1 MILLKSFSLLDNFKM
16 DKRYLALIAA
26 FLATSIY
33 GINHTVAKEVMPIYI
48 GSSGFIMLRL
58 LGATS
63 IFWLIS
69 LFKPNEKIESK
80 DFIKIVFASILGM
93 CTNMLAFFRGLE
105 LSTPIN
111 SGVII
116 TLSPVLVLVLS
127 YFFLKERVTLKKI
140 IGIFIGFSGAIFLIL
155 NSSKIGINAP
165 NIPLGNSLF
174 LLNAS
179 AYAGYLVVVKPLTK
193 KYNIFTLMK
202 WLFLVGLILSAPIT
216 YNQFIEV
223 NWSDLP
229 WFAIWRMIYVV
240 IGTTFLTYL
249 FNIYALKTLSPTTV
263 GSFIYLQPIITI
275 IFALITGNDKLDST
289 KIISC
294 ILVFI
299 GVYLV
304 SMKNK
309 NA

>member
-1 MILLKSFSLLDNFKM
+1 MN
-16 DKRYLALIAA
+16 KRNLALIAA

-33 GINHTVAKEVMPIYI
+33 GINHTIAKEVMPIYI

-69 LFKPNEKIESK
+69 LFAPKEKIERG
-80 DFIKIVFASILGM
+80 DFLKIIFASILGM

-116 TLSPVLVLVLS
+116 TLSPVLVLILS
-127 YFFLKERVTLKKI
+127 YFFLKEKITIKKI
-140 IGIFIGFSGAIFLIL
+140 LGILIGFSGAVFLIL
-155 NSSKIGINAP
+155 NSSKTGINAP
-165 NIPLGNSLF
+165 NIPLGNSFF

-179 AYAGYLVVVKPLTK
+179 AYAGYLIIVKPLTS

-202 WLFLVGLILSAPIT
+202 WLFLIGLILSAPIT
-216 YNQFIEV
+216 FNQFIEV
-223 NWSDLP
+223 KWTELP
-229 WFAIWRMIYVV
+229 WFAIWRMGYVV

-249 FNIYALKTLSPTTV
+249 FNIYALKNYRQLQLGHLFIFSP
-263 GSFIYLQPIITI
+263 
-275 IFALITGNDKLDST
+275 
-289 KIISC
+289 
-294 ILVFI
+294 
-299 GVYLV
+299 
-304 SMKNK
+304 
-309 NA
+309 

>member
-1 MILLKSFSLLDNFKM
+1 MN
-16 DKRYLALIAA
+16 KRYLALIAA

-58 LGATS
+58 LGATL

-69 LFKPNEKIESK
+69 LFTPNEKIEKK
-80 DFIKIVFASILGM
+80 DFLKILLASILGM
-93 CTNMLAFFRGLE
+93 CVNMLAFFRGLE

-111 SGVII
+111 SGIII
-116 TLSPVLVLVLS
+116 TLSPVLVLILS
-127 YFFLKERVTLKKI
+127 YFFLKEKVTFKKI
-140 IGIFIGFSGAIFLIL
+140 IGILIGFSGAVFLIL
-155 NSSKIGINAP
+155 NSSKTGINAP
-165 NIPLGNSLF
+165 NIPLGNSFF

-179 AYAGYLVVVKPLTK
+179 AYAGYLIVIKPLTS

-202 WLFLVGLILSAPIT
+202 WLFLIGLVLSTPIT
-216 YNQFIEV
+216 FNQFVEV
-223 NWSDLP
+223 NWTELP
-229 WFAIWRMIYVV
+229 WFAIWRMAYVV

-275 IFALITGNDKLDST
+275 GFALITGNDVLDTT
-289 KIISC
+289 KMFSC
-294 ILVFI
+294 LLVFI
-299 GVYLV
+299 SIYLV
-304 SMKNK
+304 SIPNR
-309 NA
+309 NN

>member
-1 MILLKSFSLLDNFKM
+1 MN
-16 DKRYLALIAA
+16 KRYLALIAA

-33 GINHTVAKEVMPIYI
+33 GINHTIAKEVMPNFI

-58 LGATS
+58 LGATL

-69 LFKPNEKIESK
+69 FFIPNEKIERK
-80 DFIKIVFASILGM
+80 DFLKILFASILGM

-116 TLSPVLVLVLS
+116 TLSPVLVLILS
-127 YFFLKERVTLKKI
+127 YFFLKERITLKKI
-140 IGIFIGFSGAIFLIL
+140 LGIIIGFSGAVFLIL
-155 NSSKIGINAP
+155 NSDQTGINAP
-165 NIPLGNSLF
+165 NIPLGNTFF

-179 AYAGYLVVVKPLTK
+179 AYAGYLIIIKPLTN

-202 WLFLVGLILSAPIT
+202 WLFLIGLILSSPIT
-216 YNQFIEV
+216 FNQFSEV
-223 NWSDLP
+223 KWAELP

-240 IGTTFLTYL
+240 VGTTFLTYL
-249 FNIYALKTLSPTTV
+249 FNIYALKSLSPTTV

-275 IFALITGNDKLDST
+275 IFALLTGNDTLDTTKL
-289 KIISC
+289 ISC
-294 ILVFI
+294 LLVFV

-304 SMKNK
+304 SIKTKKN
-309 NA
+309 NY

>member
-1 MILLKSFSLLDNFKM
+1 MN
-16 DKRYLALIAA
+16 KRNLALIAA

-33 GINHTVAKEVMPIYI
+33 GINHTIAKEVMPIYI

-69 LFKPNEKIESK
+69 LFAPKEKIERG
-80 DFIKIVFASILGM
+80 DFLKIIFASILGM
-93 CTNMLAFFRGLE
+93 CINMLAFFRGLE

-116 TLSPVLVLVLS
+116 TLSPVLVLILS
-127 YFFLKERVTLKKI
+127 YFFLKEKITIKKI
-140 IGIFIGFSGAIFLIL
+140 LGILIGFSGAVFLIL
-155 NSSKIGINAP
+155 NSSKTGINAP
-165 NIPLGNSLF
+165 NIPLGNSFF

-179 AYAGYLVVVKPLTK
+179 AYAGYLIIVKPLTR

-202 WLFLVGLILSAPIT
+202 WLFLIGLILSAPIT
-216 YNQFIEV
+216 FNQFIEV
-223 NWSDLP
+223 KWTELP
-229 WFAIWRMIYVV
+229 WFAIWRMGYVV

-249 FNIYALKTLSPTTV
+249 FNIYALKKLSPTTV

-275 IFALITGNDKLDST
+275 IFALITANDTLDTT
-289 KIISC
+289 KILSC

-304 SMKNK
+304 SFKK
-309 NA
+309 

>member
-1 MILLKSFSLLDNFKM
+1 MMN
-16 DKRYLALIAA
+16 KRNLALIAA

-33 GINHTVAKEVMPIYI
+33 GINHTIAKEVMPIYI

-69 LFKPNEKIESK
+69 LFAPKEKIERG
-80 DFIKIVFASILGM
+80 DFLKIIFASILGM
-93 CTNMLAFFRGLE
+93 CVNMLAFFRGLE

-116 TLSPVLVLVLS
+116 TLSPVLVLILS
-127 YFFLKERVTLKKI
+127 YFFLKEKITVKKI
-140 IGIFIGFSGAIFLIL
+140 LGILIGFSGAVFLIL
-155 NSSKIGINAP
+155 NSSKTGINAP
-165 NIPLGNSLF
+165 NIPLGNSFF

-179 AYAGYLVVVKPLTK
+179 AYAGYLIIVKPLTS

-202 WLFLVGLILSAPIT
+202 WLFLIGLILSAPIT
-216 YNQFIEV
+216 FNQFIEV
-223 NWSDLP
+223 KWTELP
-229 WFAIWRMIYVV
+229 WFAIWRMGYVV

-249 FNIYALKTLSPTTV
+249 FNIYALKKLSPTTV

-275 IFALITGNDKLDST
+275 LFALITANDTLDST
-289 KIISC
+289 KILSC

-304 SMKNK
+304 SFKK
-309 NA
+309 

>member
-1 MILLKSFSLLDNFKM
+1 MN
-16 DKRYLALIAA
+16 KRNLALIAA

-33 GINHTVAKEVMPIYI
+33 GINHTIAKEVMPIYI

-58 LGATS
+58 IGATS

-69 LFKPNEKIESK
+69 LFAPKEKIERG
-80 DFIKIVFASILGM
+80 DFLKIIFASILGM
-93 CTNMLAFFRGLE
+93 CINMLAFFRGLE

-116 TLSPVLVLVLS
+116 TLSPVLVLILS
-127 YFFLKERVTLKKI
+127 YFFLKEKITVKKI
-140 IGIFIGFSGAIFLIL
+140 LGILIGFSGAVFLIL
-155 NSSKIGINAP
+155 NSSKTGINAP
-165 NIPLGNSLF
+165 NIPLGNSFF

-179 AYAGYLVVVKPLTK
+179 AYAGYLVIVKPLTR

-202 WLFLVGLILSAPIT
+202 WLFLIGLIISAPIT
-216 YNQFIEV
+216 FNQFIEV
-223 NWSDLP
+223 KWTELP
-229 WFAIWRMIYVV
+229 WFAIWRMGYVV

-249 FNIYALKTLSPTTV
+249 FNIYALKKLSPTTV

-275 IFALITGNDKLDST
+275 LFALITANDTLDTT
-289 KIISC
+289 KILSC

-304 SMKNK
+304 SFKK
-309 NA
+309 

>member
-1 MILLKSFSLLDNFKM
+1 MS
-16 DKRYLALIAA
+16 KRSLALIAA

-33 GINHTVAKEVMPIYI
+33 GINHTVAKEIMPIYI

-63 IFWLIS
+63 IFWIIS
-69 LFKPNEKIESK
+69 LFTPKEKIQKK
-80 DFIKIVFASILGM
+80 DFFRIIFASILGM
-93 CTNMLAFFRGLE
+93 CINMLAFFRGLE

-116 TLSPVLVLVLS
+116 TLSPVLVLILS
-127 YFFLKERVTLKKI
+127 YFFLKEKITIKKI
-140 IGIFIGFSGAIFLIL
+140 LGILIGFSGAVFLIL
-155 NSSKIGINAP
+155 NTSKTGINAP
-165 NIPLGNSLF
+165 NIPLGNSFF

-179 AYAGYLVVVKPLTK
+179 AYAGYLIIVKPLTQ
-193 KYNIFTLMK
+193 KYSLFTLMK
-202 WLFLVGLILSAPIT
+202 WLFLIGLILSAPLT
-216 YNQFIEV
+216 YDQFIKV
-223 NWSDLP
+223 NWSELP
-229 WFAIWRMIYVV
+229 WFAIWRMGYVV

-275 IFALITGNDKLDST
+275 IFALITSNDTLDST
-289 KIISC
+289 KLLSC
-294 ILVFI
+294 LLVFI

-304 SMKNK
+304 SVKN
-309 NA
+309 

>member
-1 MILLKSFSLLDNFKM
+1 MN
-16 DKRYLALIAA
+16 KRYLALIAA

-58 LGATS
+58 LGATL

-69 LFKPNEKIESK
+69 LFTPNEKIEKK
-80 DFIKIVFASILGM
+80 DFLKILLASILGM
-93 CTNMLAFFRGLE
+93 CVNMLAFFRGLE

-111 SGVII
+111 SGIII
-116 TLSPVLVLVLS
+116 TLSPVLVLILS
-127 YFFLKERVTLKKI
+127 YFFLKEKVTLKKI
-140 IGIFIGFSGAIFLIL
+140 IGILIGFSGAVFLIL
-155 NSSKIGINAP
+155 NSSKTGINAP
-165 NIPLGNSLF
+165 NIPLGNSFF

-179 AYAGYLVVVKPLTK
+179 AYAGYLIVIKPLTS

-202 WLFLVGLILSAPIT
+202 WLFLIGLVLSTPIT
-216 YNQFIEV
+216 FNQFVEV
-223 NWSDLP
+223 NWTELP
-229 WFAIWRMIYVV
+229 WFVIWRMAYVV

-275 IFALITGNDKLDST
+275 GFALITGNDVLDTTKLF
-289 KIISC
+289 SC
-294 ILVFI
+294 LLVFI
-299 GVYLV
+299 GIYLV
-304 SMKNK
+304 SIRNK
-309 NA
+309 NNQLFNNKL

>member
-1 MILLKSFSLLDNFKM
+1 MS
-16 DKRYLALIAA
+16 KRYLALIAA

-33 GINHTVAKEVMPIYI
+33 GINHTLAKEIMPIYI

-58 LGATS
+58 LGATL

-69 LFKPNEKIESK
+69 LFTPYEKIEK
-80 DFIKIVFASILGM
+80 RDFLKIIFAAVLGM
-93 CTNMLAFFRGLE
+93 CINMLAFFRGLE

-116 TLSPVLVLVLS
+116 TLSPVLVLILS
-127 YFFLKERVTLKKI
+127 YFFLKEKVTLKKI
-140 IGIFIGFSGAIFLIL
+140 LGIIIGFSGAVFLIL
-155 NSSKIGINAP
+155 NTSKTGINAP
-165 NIPLGNSLF
+165 NIPLGNSFF

-179 AYAGYLVVVKPLTK
+179 AYAGYLIVVKPLTS
-193 KYNIFTLMK
+193 KYNIFTIMK
-202 WLFLVGLILSAPIT
+202 WLFLIGLILSAPIT
-216 YNQFIEV
+216 YNQFVEV
-223 NWSDLP
+223 NWLELP
-229 WFAIWRMIYVV
+229 WFAIWRMGYVV

-275 IFALITGNDKLDST
+275 VFALITANDTLDSI
-289 KIISC
+289 KLLSCLII
-294 ILVFI
+294 FI

-304 SMKNK
+304 SVKNR
-309 NA
+309 NN

>member
-1 MILLKSFSLLDNFKM
+1 MN
-16 DKRYLALIAA
+16 KRNLALIAA

-33 GINHTVAKEVMPIYI
+33 GINHTIAKEVMPIYI

-63 IFWLIS
+63 IFWFIS
-69 LFKPNEKIESK
+69 LFAPKEKIERG
-80 DFIKIVFASILGM
+80 DFLKIILASILGM

-116 TLSPVLVLVLS
+116 TLSPVLVLILS
-127 YFFLKERVTLKKI
+127 YFFLKEKITIKKI
-140 IGIFIGFSGAIFLIL
+140 LGILIGFSGAVFLIL
-155 NSSKIGINAP
+155 NSSKTGINAP
-165 NIPLGNSLF
+165 NIPLGNSFF

-179 AYAGYLVVVKPLTK
+179 AYAGYLIIVKPLTS

-202 WLFLVGLILSAPIT
+202 WLFLIGLILSAPIT
-216 YNQFIEV
+216 FNQFIEV
-223 NWSDLP
+223 KWTELP
-229 WFAIWRMIYVV
+229 WFAMWRMGYVV

-249 FNIYALKTLSPTTV
+249 FNIYALKKLSPTTV

-275 IFALITGNDKLDST
+275 MFALITANDTLDTT
-289 KIISC
+289 KILSC

-304 SMKNK
+304 SFKK
-309 NA
+309 

>member
-1 MILLKSFSLLDNFKM
+1 MN
-16 DKRYLALIAA
+16 KRYLALIAA

-58 LGATS
+58 LGATL

-69 LFKPNEKIESK
+69 LFTPNEKIEKK
-80 DFIKIVFASILGM
+80 DFLKILLASILGM
-93 CTNMLAFFRGLE
+93 CVNMLAFFRGLE

-111 SGVII
+111 SGIII
-116 TLSPVLVLVLS
+116 TLSPVLVLILS
-127 YFFLKERVTLKKI
+127 YFFLKEKVTLKKI
-140 IGIFIGFSGAIFLIL
+140 IGILIGFSGAVFLIL
-155 NSSKIGINAP
+155 NSSKTGTNAP
-165 NIPLGNSLF
+165 NIPLGNSFF

-179 AYAGYLVVVKPLTK
+179 AYAGYLIVIKPLTS

-202 WLFLVGLILSAPIT
+202 WLFLIGLVLSTPIT
-216 YNQFIEV
+216 FNQFIEV
-223 NWSDLP
+223 NWTELP
-229 WFAIWRMIYVV
+229 WFAIWRMAYVV

-275 IFALITGNDKLDST
+275 GFALITGNDVLDTTKLF
-289 KIISC
+289 SC
-294 ILVFI
+294 LLVFI
-299 GVYLV
+299 GIYLV
-304 SMKNK
+304 SIRSRN
-309 NA
+309 N

>member
-1 MILLKSFSLLDNFKM
+1 MN
-16 DKRYLALIAA
+16 KRYLALIAA

-58 LGATS
+58 LGATL

-69 LFKPNEKIESK
+69 LFTPKEKIEKK
-80 DFIKIVFASILGM
+80 DFLKILLASILGM
-93 CTNMLAFFRGLE
+93 CVNMLAFFRGLE

-111 SGVII
+111 SGIII
-116 TLSPVLVLVLS
+116 TLSPVLVLILS
-127 YFFLKERVTLKKI
+127 YFFLKEKVTIKKI
-140 IGIFIGFSGAIFLIL
+140 IGILIGFSGAVFLVL
-155 NSSKIGINAP
+155 NSSKTGINAP
-165 NIPLGNSLF
+165 NIPLGNSFF

-179 AYAGYLVVVKPLTK
+179 AYAGYLIVIKPLTS

-202 WLFLVGLILSAPIT
+202 WLFLIGLVLSTPIT
-216 YNQFIEV
+216 FNQFVEV
-223 NWSDLP
+223 NWTELP
-229 WFAIWRMIYVV
+229 WFAIWRMAYVI

-275 IFALITGNDKLDST
+275 GFALITGNDVLDTT
-289 KIISC
+289 KMFSC
-294 ILVFI
+294 LLVFI
-299 GVYLV
+299 GIYLV
-304 SMKNK
+304 SIPNR
-309 NA
+309 NN

>member
-1 MILLKSFSLLDNFKM
+1 MN
-16 DKRYLALIAA
+16 KRYLALIAA

-58 LGATS
+58 LGATL

-69 LFKPNEKIESK
+69 LFTPNEKIEKK
-80 DFIKIVFASILGM
+80 DFLKILLASILGM
-93 CTNMLAFFRGLE
+93 CVNMLAFFRGLE

-111 SGVII
+111 SGIII
-116 TLSPVLVLVLS
+116 TLSPVLVLILS
-127 YFFLKERVTLKKI
+127 YFFLKEKVTVKKI
-140 IGIFIGFSGAIFLIL
+140 IGILIGFSGAVFLIL
-155 NSSKIGINAP
+155 NSSKTGINAP
-165 NIPLGNSLF
+165 NIPLGNSFF

-179 AYAGYLVVVKPLTK
+179 AYAGYLIVIKPLTS

-202 WLFLVGLILSAPIT
+202 WLFLIGLVLSTPIT
-216 YNQFIEV
+216 FNQFVEV
-223 NWSDLP
+223 NWTELP
-229 WFAIWRMIYVV
+229 WFAIWRMAYVV

-275 IFALITGNDKLDST
+275 GFALITGNDVLDTTKLF
-289 KIISC
+289 SC
-294 ILVFI
+294 LLVFI
-299 GVYLV
+299 GIYLV
-304 SMKNK
+304 SIRSRN
-309 NA
+309 N

>member
-1 MILLKSFSLLDNFKM
+1 MN
-16 DKRYLALIAA
+16 KRNLALIAA

-33 GINHTVAKEVMPIYI
+33 GINHTIAKEVMPIYI

-63 IFWLIS
+63 IFWLIG
-69 LFKPNEKIESK
+69 LFAPKEKIERG
-80 DFIKIVFASILGM
+80 DFLKIIFASILGM
-93 CTNMLAFFRGLE
+93 CINMLAFFRGLE

-116 TLSPVLVLVLS
+116 TLSPVLVLILS
-127 YFFLKERVTLKKI
+127 YFFLKEKITVKKI
-140 IGIFIGFSGAIFLIL
+140 LGILIGFSGAVFLIL
-155 NSSKIGINAP
+155 NSSKTGINAP
-165 NIPLGNSLF
+165 NIPLGNSFF

-179 AYAGYLVVVKPLTK
+179 AYAGYLIIVKPLTR

-202 WLFLVGLILSAPIT
+202 WLFLIGLIISAPIT
-216 YNQFIEV
+216 FNQFIEV
-223 NWSDLP
+223 KWTELP
-229 WFAIWRMIYVV
+229 WFAIWRMGYVV

-249 FNIYALKTLSPTTV
+249 FNIYALKKLSPTTV

-275 IFALITGNDKLDST
+275 LFALITANDTLDTT
-289 KIISC
+289 KILSC

-304 SMKNK
+304 SFKK
-309 NA
+309 

>member
-1 MILLKSFSLLDNFKM
+1 MS
-16 DKRYLALIAA
+16 KRYLALIAA

-33 GINHTVAKEVMPIYI
+33 GINHTLAKEIMPIYI

-58 LGATS
+58 LGATL

-69 LFKPNEKIESK
+69 LFTPYEKIEK
-80 DFIKIVFASILGM
+80 RDFLKILFAAILGM
-93 CTNMLAFFRGLE
+93 CINMLAFFRGLE

-116 TLSPVLVLVLS
+116 TLSPILVLILS
-127 YFFLKERVTLKKI
+127 YFFLKEKVTLKKI
-140 IGIFIGFSGAIFLIL
+140 LGIIIGFSGAVFLIL
-155 NSSKIGINAP
+155 NTSKTGMNAP
-165 NIPLGNSLF
+165 NIPLGNSFF

-179 AYAGYLVVVKPLTK
+179 AYAGYLIVVKPLTS
-193 KYNIFTLMK
+193 KYNIFTIMK
-202 WLFLVGLILSAPIT
+202 WLFLIGLILSAPIT
-216 YNQFIEV
+216 YNQFVEV
-223 NWSDLP
+223 NWLELP
-229 WFAIWRMIYVV
+229 WFAIWRMGYVV

-275 IFALITGNDKLDST
+275 VFALITANDTLDSI
-289 KIISC
+289 KLLSCLII
-294 ILVFI
+294 FI

-304 SMKNK
+304 SVKNR
-309 NA
+309 NN

>member
-1 MILLKSFSLLDNFKM
+1 MS
-16 DKRYLALIAA
+16 KRNLALIAA

-33 GINHTVAKEVMPIYI
+33 GINHTVAKEIMPIYI

-63 IFWLIS
+63 IFWIIS
-69 LFKPNEKIESK
+69 LFTPKEKIKKK
-80 DFIKIVFASILGM
+80 DFFRIIFASILGM
-93 CTNMLAFFRGLE
+93 CINMLAFFRGLE

-116 TLSPVLVLVLS
+116 TLSPVLVLILS
-127 YFFLKERVTLKKI
+127 YFFLKEKITIKKI
-140 IGIFIGFSGAIFLIL
+140 LGILIGFSGAVFLIL
-155 NSSKIGINAP
+155 NTSKTGINAP
-165 NIPLGNSLF
+165 NIPLGNSFF

-179 AYAGYLVVVKPLTK
+179 AYAGYLIIVKPLTQ
-193 KYNIFTLMK
+193 KYSLFTLMK
-202 WLFLVGLILSAPIT
+202 WLFLIGLILSVPLT
-216 YNQFIEV
+216 YDQFIKV
-223 NWSDLP
+223 NWSELP
-229 WFAIWRMIYVV
+229 WFAIWRMGYVV

-275 IFALITGNDKLDST
+275 IFALITSNDTLDST
-289 KIISC
+289 KLLSC
-294 ILVFI
+294 LLVFI

-304 SMKNK
+304 SIKNK
-309 NA
+309 NN

>member
-1 MILLKSFSLLDNFKM
+1 MN
-16 DKRYLALIAA
+16 KRYLALIAA

-58 LGATS
+58 LGATL

-69 LFKPNEKIESK
+69 LFTPNEKIEKK
-80 DFIKIVFASILGM
+80 DFLKILLASILGM
-93 CTNMLAFFRGLE
+93 CVNMLAFFRGLE

-111 SGVII
+111 SGIII
-116 TLSPVLVLVLS
+116 TLSPVLVLILS
-127 YFFLKERVTLKKI
+127 YFFLKEKVTFKKI
-140 IGIFIGFSGAIFLIL
+140 IGILIGFSGAVFLIL
-155 NSSKIGINAP
+155 NSSKTGINAP
-165 NIPLGNSLF
+165 NIPLGNSFF

-179 AYAGYLVVVKPLTK
+179 AYAGYLIVIKPLTS

-202 WLFLVGLILSAPIT
+202 WLFLIGLVLSTPIT
-216 YNQFIEV
+216 FNQFVEV
-223 NWSDLP
+223 NWTELP
-229 WFAIWRMIYVV
+229 WFAIWRMAYVV

-275 IFALITGNDKLDST
+275 GFALITGNDVLDTT
-289 KIISC
+289 KMFSC
-294 ILVFI
+294 LLVFI
-299 GVYLV
+299 GIYLV
-304 SMKNK
+304 SIPNR
-309 NA
+309 NN

>member
-1 MILLKSFSLLDNFKM
+1 MN
-16 DKRYLALIAA
+16 KRNLALIAA

-33 GINHTVAKEVMPIYI
+33 GINHTIAKEVMPIYI

-63 IFWLIS
+63 IFWLLG
-69 LFKPNEKIESK
+69 LFAPKEKIERV
-80 DFIKIVFASILGM
+80 DFLKIIFASILGM
-93 CTNMLAFFRGLE
+93 CINMLAFFRGLE

-116 TLSPVLVLVLS
+116 TLSPVLVLILS
-127 YFFLKERVTLKKI
+127 YFFLKEKITVKKI
-140 IGIFIGFSGAIFLIL
+140 LGILIGFSGAVFLIL
-155 NSSKIGINAP
+155 NSSKTGINAP
-165 NIPLGNSLF
+165 NIPLGNSFF

-179 AYAGYLVVVKPLTK
+179 AYAGYLIIVKPLTR

-202 WLFLVGLILSAPIT
+202 WLFLIGLILSTPIT
-216 YNQFIEV
+216 FNQFIEV
-223 NWSDLP
+223 KWTELP
-229 WFAIWRMIYVV
+229 WFAIWRMGYVV

-249 FNIYALKTLSPTTV
+249 FNIYALKKLSPTTV

-275 IFALITGNDKLDST
+275 LFALITANDTLDTT
-289 KIISC
+289 KILSC

-304 SMKNK
+304 SFKK
-309 NA
+309 